1 MVGTRDLLEPLFY
14 LSNLMWNII
23 TFYIFHPKMYPA
35 YQLASNSHQHF
46 IAIMISPPLSYF

>member
-1 MVGTRDLLEPLFY
+1 MVGTRDLLEPLSY